1 MLHENL
7 LQYRKMLRLSQEEI
21 AERLGVSRQAY
32 AKWEAGTTTPE
43 LKYCRMLAEMFE
55 ITLDALVEQR
65 DLRREGPPGKYV
77 LGVVAIDA
85 ENGIRLPEKAMLLF
99 GLRPGGRLLLLGDE
113 KQGMALVPYTQ
124 YEQFARHVLNM
135 GSMPSEFSGE
145 PDRQDRDTE
154 QQRGDI

>member
-32 AKWEAGTTTPE
+32 ANWEAGTTPPE
-43 LKYCRMLAEMFE
+43 LTYCRMLAEMFE

-99 GLRPGGRLLLLGDE
+99 GLRPGDRLLLLGDE